1 MRSVLRL
8 AAALAAT
15 LSLTAPAIAQA
26 EGPAAGFRAALDGG
40 DGTLLLIGQPATPAS
55 ADQPLRLHRARA
67 GGRPGTL
74 SVQGGVPLHDPDRQL
89 PFAITNQF
97 TRERALTEA
106 DLDLRSLQ
114 RAPDGTLWLGDAMG
128 PFLIHVDATGR
139 VLEPPV
145 AVPDPDRPGR
155 ELRSPDHPA
164 FEESASLRLM
174 NALRAHAKAHG
185 ATRAPIFAPYAY
197 VLADGDAGT
206 VSPLRVLPG
215 SPSSEV
221 HDVARLQA
229 SGHAVIPWTVNDLTE
244 MKALLKLGVRGLISD
259 RPDLLRAAV
268 EGFDADGDGRPGD
281 YLDADGLIDRAK
293 FDAQGHRGARNL
305 RPESSLP
312 AFEAA
317 LDQHMTTLETDCAIT
332 QDGVPILHHDPD
344 ISPVLVRRYDNRPVH
359 GAVHHQPLRT
369 LQAEHEL
376 GRLLPLLPTQRH
388 DVALSPVAV
397 AFAREHGLR
406 GPYAWPTLKQ
416 AFQFVAFYEKYY
428 REGPGRAHPA
438 AAQRWRN
445 AARVHFDVE
454 TKTSP
459 GLERAGVTPKAEAF
473 VKAVGDV
480 VRASGM
486 EDRTMI
492 QSFDMRTLLAVHL
505 SYPRIQTMLL
515 LGEAAPFGTRPL
527 DRPAPE
533 APGPQTLW
541 AGAATWPHRLTHHEH
556 PPRSPR
562 EGGIA
567 ALAIAPDG
575 RTLYPVLRRPLV
587 GSGPE
592 VPILS
597 FDLSTRRFGAPQ
609 GRYPL
614 EPGATSV
621 PDFVLTGAA
630 SGLAVERGGAGEQ
643 ARVFHVDFGA
653 PGDWVK
659 KAPVADLAG
668 LAAPERPEV
677 APAAGAAG
685 LSRGYA
691 LSGPTLRRLFLMTG
705 PVSDRAPERPFIE
718 IELKKTE

>member
-1 MRSVLRL
+1 M
-8 AAALAAT
+8 A
-15 LSLTAPAIAQA
+15 
-26 EGPAAGFRAALDGG
+26 
-40 DGTLLLIGQPATPAS
+40 
-55 ADQPLRLHRARA
+55 
-67 GGRPGTL
+67 
-74 SVQGGVPLHDPDRQL
+74 
-89 PFAITNQF
+89 
-97 TRERALTEA
+97 
-106 DLDLRSLQ
+106 
-114 RAPDGTLWLGDAMG
+114 
-128 PFLIHVDATGR
+128 
-139 VLEPPV
+139 
-145 AVPDPDRPGR
+145 
-155 ELRSPDHPA
+155 
-164 FEESASLRLM
+164 
-174 NALRAHAKAHG
+174 
-185 ATRAPIFAPYAY
+185 
-197 VLADGDAGT
+197 
-206 VSPLRVLPG
+206 
-215 SPSSEV
+215 
-221 HDVARLQA
+221 
-229 SGHAVIPWTVNDLTE
+229 E

-259 RPDLLRAAV
+259 RPDLLREAV
-268 EGFDADGDGRPGD
+268 EGFDADGDGRSGD

-317 LDQHMTTLETDCAIT
+317 LDHHMTTLETDCAIT
-332 QDGVPILHHDPD
+332 RDGVPILHHDPD
-344 ISPVLVRRYDNRPVH
+344 ISPVLVRRFDNRPVH
-359 GAVHHQPLRT
+359 GAIHHHALKA

-376 GRLLPLLPTQRH
+376 GRLLPLLPSQRH
-388 DVALSPVAV
+388 ELALSPVAV

-416 AFQFVAFYEKYY
+416 AFQFVGFYAKYY
-428 REGPGRAHPA
+428 REGPGRAHPDA
-438 AAQRWRN
+438 ARRALN
-445 AARVHFDVE
+445 ASRVHFDVE

-459 GLERAGVTPKAEAF
+459 GLERAGLTPKAEAF
-473 VKAVGDV
+473 VRAVGDV

-492 QSFDMRTLLAVHL
+492 QSFDMRTLLAVHQA
-505 SYPRIQTMLL
+505 YPRIQTMLL

-533 APGPQTLW
+533 AAGPATLW
-541 AGAATWPHRLTHHEH
+541 AGAAAWPHRQTHLEH

-562 EGGIA
+562 EGGLA

-575 RTLYPVLRRPLV
+575 RTLYPVLRRPLA

-609 GRYPL
+609 GRYRL

-630 SGLAVERGGAGEQ
+630 AGLAVERGEGGEP
-643 ARVFHVDFGA
+643 ARVFQVDFGA

-659 KAPVADLAG
+659 KAPITDLAG
-668 LAAPERPEV
+668 LAAPESPAV

-685 LSRGYA
+685 LSRGHA

-718 IELKKTE
+718 IELKKPE